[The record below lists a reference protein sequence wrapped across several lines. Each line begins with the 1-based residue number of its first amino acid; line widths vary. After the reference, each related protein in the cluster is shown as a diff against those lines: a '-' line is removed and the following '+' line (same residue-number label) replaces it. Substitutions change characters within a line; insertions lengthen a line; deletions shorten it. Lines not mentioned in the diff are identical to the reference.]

1 MRNLYCFTPSYFDIK
16 PFLNP
21 EGQSNEIMIGVGC
34 KDQLP
39 DSIPDGHDY
48 EKLRYIPG
56 IYDNLEITLSNR
68 PYIENVQCVPD
79 VKNAQLQAVAELET
93 DQLRNMR
100 W

>member
-21 EGQSNEIMIGVGC
+21 E
-34 KDQLP
+34 
-39 DSIPDGHDY
+39 GHDY

-79 VKNAQLQAVAELET
+79 VKNARLQAVAELET
-93 DQLRNMR
+93 DQLRDMR